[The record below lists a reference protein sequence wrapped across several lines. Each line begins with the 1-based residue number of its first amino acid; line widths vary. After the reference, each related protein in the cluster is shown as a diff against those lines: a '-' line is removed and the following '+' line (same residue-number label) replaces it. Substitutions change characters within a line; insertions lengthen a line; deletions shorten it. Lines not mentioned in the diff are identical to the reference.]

1 MPLAAEQ
8 MGGDSLARLT
18 YCSEE
23 SRVAVTTKKSPAK
36 TSTAIP
42 ALVHDAQISSLVNLA
57 ARLTNKAARVRL
69 GEMGA
74 WPGQIPLL
82 LWLLEEDGMIQKDLV
97 AKSNMEQSTVAEHL
111 DRMEQNDL
119 IYRKRGDED
128 KRTYRIYLT
137 KKAKAMSGDLLA
149 GMESGART
157 FTQGIDKDDLV
168 VFDRVIRKFIAN
180 LDGFVRKA
188 SAKTDD

>member
-1 MPLAAEQ
+1 M
-8 MGGDSLARLT
+8 
-18 YCSEE
+18 
-23 SRVAVTTKKSPAK
+23 AVTTKKSPAK
-36 TSTAIP
+36 TSPAIP

-188 SAKTDD
+188 AAKADD

>member
-1 MPLAAEQ
+1 MALAAGRR
-8 MGGDSLARLT
+8 GGDSLARLPDR
-18 YCSEE
+18 SEE
-23 SRVAVTTKKSPAK
+23 FRVAVTTKKSAGKSSP
-36 TSTAIP
+36 AIP
-42 ALVHDAQISSLVNLA
+42 ALVHDAQITSLVNLA

-111 DRMEQNDL
+111 DRMEQNEL

-137 KKAKAMSGDLLA
+137 KKAKAMSGELLA

-180 LDGFVRKA
+180 LDGFIRK
-188 SAKTDD
+188 SAAKADD

>member
-1 MPLAAEQ
+1 MAAFNAGTAFSLKDKVVIVT
-8 MGGDSLARLT
+8 GGGTGLGKVYS
-18 YCSEE
+18 
-23 SRVAVTTKKSPAK
+23 
-36 TSTAIP
+36 
-42 ALVHDAQISSLVNLA
+42 Q
-57 ARLTNKAARVRL
+57 RL

-74 WPGQIPLL
+74 WPGQIPIL
-82 LWLLEEDGMIQKDLV
+82 LWLLEDDGMIQKDLV
-97 AKSNMEQSTVAEHL
+97 AKSNMEQSTMAEHL

-137 KKAKAMSGDLLA
+137 KKAKAMSGELLA
-149 GMESGART
+149 GLESGART
-157 FTQGIDKDDLV
+157 FTQGIDKEDLA

-188 SAKTDD
+188 SAKSDD